1 MWGWIQDLVSAT
13 DIALPV
19 TLLRLGIVYLLAGA
33 IGVERERSNQPAG
46 LRTHI
51 LIGLGATLIMQISIH
66 LPQTYAAGDPARL
79 AAQVVSGIGF
89 LGGGA
94 ILRLGA
100 DIRGLTTAAS
110 IWTVAAIGLAVGAG
124 LYGAAVTATVLIL
137 MTLTLLDRFERR
149 YFPKLVIKNLHIAT
163 NNKKAQAYVL
173 EGVLE
178 DLNIRIRST
187 DVQRSMEKGTTR
199 YRFMVYV
206 PPDLD
211 YDEMYEVVNGVP
223 GVTKI
228 RLEDVG

>member
-1 MWGWIQDLVSAT
+1 MLVWMRGLLTAT
-13 DIALPV
+13 DVVLPV
-19 TLLRLGIVYLLAGA
+19 TIFRLLVVFLLAGA

-51 LIGLGATLIMQISIH
+51 LIGLGATLIMLLSIH
-66 LPQTYAAGDPARL
+66 VPQTLMAGDPARL

-124 LYGAAVTATVLIL
+124 LYGGALTATVLIL
-137 MTLTLLDRFERR
+137 MALTLLDRFERK
-149 YFPKLVIKNLHIAT
+149 YFPKRIIKSLNIAT
-163 NNKKAQAYVL
+163 TSKKAQAYVL

-178 DLNIRIRST
+178 DVGIRIRST
-187 DVQRSMEKGTTR
+187 DVMRSLEKGYTR
-199 YRFMVYV
+199 YRFLVYV

-211 YDEMYEVVNGVP
+211 YDQMYEVLNEVP

>member
-1 MWGWIQDLVSAT
+1 MWEWIQDLVNAS
-13 DIALPV
+13 DITLPV

-66 LPQTYAAGDPARL
+66 LPQTQGAGDPARL

-163 NNKKAQAYVL
+163 NSKKAQAYVL